1 MKNIDREDLNQA
13 PWHVRETFDTI
24 HDKASFFETLI
35 LRFVD
40 KHLHQKKMRVRHQD
54 VPYMKSEWKTAI
66 RAKRRAARKYLKEST
81 MQNLE
86 IRRKTRN
93 EATRLRRKAI

>member
-1 MKNIDREDLNQA
+1 MGEI
-13 PWHVRETFDTI
+13 FDTI
-24 HDKASFFETLI
+24 HYKASFFETL
-35 LRFVD
+35 LLSVVD
-40 KHLHQKKMRVRHQD
+40 KHIPQKEMRVRHQD
-54 VPYMKSEWKTAI
+54 VPYMNSEWKTAI